1 MAGSGIFPATFI
13 HWITPPD
20 ARMPSYQP
28 ISLEFL
34 PLWLSFT
41 LCLSITAGGV
51 LVLFRFRQ
59 TRSVASYHYLQYFLI
74 LLYVYGYYSLWSAIL
89 LAGFMPTLGS
99 VQSENIAWVATL
111 LARMGT
117 PFFVVSQL
125 MLLIWAARLQQLP
138 AWPVVLSAAL
148 VSSLLVSVYSV
159 WGQPVHDSFR
169 MACSVLALVSALCVS
184 VLLLIG
190 QQSIVS
196 QHRRPLL
203 IALVLAAG
211 LIHLSLFTP
220 LAGYHHF
227 DSVFVLVFYLF
238 NTAAV
243 VIYSYHAAAKEPA
256 QESVTL
262 DDFLLE
268 YGISKR
274 EADIVRGIYDGKT
287 NQEIANQ
294 LFISLQT
301 VKDHSSRIY
310 QKTHVKNRAQLS
322 TLVRDRQ
329 SRPIAAVTGVTR

>member
-1 MAGSGIFPATFI
+1 
-13 HWITPPD
+13 
-20 ARMPSYQP
+20 MPSYQP
-28 ISLEFL
+28 ISLESL

-41 LCLSITAGGV
+41 LCLSMTAGGL

-59 TRSVASYHYLQYFLI
+59 TRAASSYHYLQYFLI

-89 LAGFMPTLGS
+89 LEGFMQARGA
-99 VQSENIAWVATL
+99 VQSDNVEWVATL
-111 LARMGT
+111 LARMGA

-125 MLLIWAARLQQLP
+125 MWLIWAVRVQQLP
-138 AWPVVLSAAL
+138 ARRVVLGVAVA
-148 VSSLLVSVYSV
+148 SSVVVTVYSL

-169 MACSVLALVSALCVS
+169 MACSVLALVTALCVVS
-184 VLLLIG
+184 ILIIG
-190 QQSIVS
+190 RQQIVS
-196 QHRRPLL
+196 RDRRFVL
-203 IALVLAAG
+203 IALALAAG
-211 LIHLSLFTP
+211 LVHLSLFTP
-220 LAGYHHF
+220 LAGHRHF
-227 DSVFVLVFYLF
+227 DSAFVLAFYLF

-243 VIYSYHAAAKEPA
+243 VVYCYHATEEQVQAAL
-256 QESVTL
+256 SL

-329 SRPIAAVTGVTR
+329 NRPATGTPVQR